1 MRVGL
6 PSRQPN
12 SKRGPPYVRA
22 IQQSTPSVNAQ
33 NLKCRYEDD
42 TCVEMDPC
50 VASKAPDNTCMG
62 VAEGRAWSSPI
73 YLTPPGS

>member
-1 MRVGL
+1 M
-6 PSRQPN
+6 
-12 SKRGPPYVRA
+12 
-22 IQQSTPSVNAQ
+22 NAQ

-50 VASKAPDNTCMG
+50 LTSPSPDNTCMG
-62 VAEGRAWSSPI
+62 TAEGHAWSSPI